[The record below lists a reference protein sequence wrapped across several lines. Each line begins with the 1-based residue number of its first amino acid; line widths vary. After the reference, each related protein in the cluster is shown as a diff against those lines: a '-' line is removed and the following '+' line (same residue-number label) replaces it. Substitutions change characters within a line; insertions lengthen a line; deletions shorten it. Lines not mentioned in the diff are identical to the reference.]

1 MGRQVPRRGPIV
13 AAALSGALVLAG
25 CGGTSTP
32 RPRSTSATSSGPTST
47 PTTALPPGFTTATLA
62 IVRCPTTFAAGTPT
76 TTAPL
81 PTSAAVVVPADEAG
95 DLVVYGDDAGLMAL
109 VGPSTWT
116 CRGSYGADGS
126 GGLSISPVGET
137 VPSNPDTGWQLP
149 ASSSDEAIVGY
160 ETGGSPVEGAELAC
174 PLFKSAA
181 AVVEQDLGRG
191 CAVTRPAQE
200 TSTRTGS
207 SEVAFEDP
215 GGVAGDGIPSG
226 GQDPANGV
234 MLYTPKQS
242 GPTASLATCTLPA
255 SRHDVC
261 TAVLNHFSALYG

>member
-25 CGGTSTP
+25 CGGTSAP
-32 RPRSTSATSSGPTST
+32 WPRSTSATSSGPTST

-160 ETGGSPVEGAELAC
+160 ETGGSPVEGAGLAC

-191 CAVTRPAQE
+191 CAVTRPPEE

-207 SEVAFEDP
+207 SE
-215 GGVAGDGIPSG
+215 GRLRGSG
-226 GQDPANGV
+226 RRGWGRHS
-234 MLYTPKQS
+234 LGRS
-242 GPTASLATCTLPA
+242 GSGERRHALHAEAKWRPPLLLRRARSRPPDTTCAP
-255 SRHDVC
+255 RC
-261 TAVLNHFSALYG
+261 